1 MIFRFSPNP
10 ATRRDRVLHRLFSIL
25 PGLASWTILL
35 GMIGLAVGKPRLAA
49 ALVIA
54 FNLYWLLRL
63 LFMTIFLVLSYLR
76 LSLEQDTDWIE
87 RVHGLDRLDLYL
99 TTLRRGAA
107 GRSLRGRLSH
117 WLHLRELHTVRAQEP
132 LPPSD
137 AIVHLVIIPLM
148 KESRHILAPGLASL
162 ARQTFPPKRI
172 LVVLAVEERA
182 SEAIKAD
189 VLELQRRYH
198 AVFLDML
205 VVVHPDGL
213 PGEARVKGANAT
225 YAAKT
230 AAAHLAERGIRVK
243 DVVASCFDADTV
255 VDSQYVACL
264 TYRFLTCPE
273 RTRASFQPIPVY
285 HNNIWDVPSFA
296 RILDIGSS
304 FFQLIEATDPERLV
318 TFSSHSMS
326 FAALVE
332 IGYWPVDMISDDSAI
347 FWKAFIR
354 FDGRYRVVP
363 LPITV
368 SMDVTAAESWWKTI
382 GHVYR
387 QKRRWAWGVEN
398 FPIVMRAFT
407 TSRAIPLSARLRH
420 GFKLFE
426 TNVSW
431 ATWGFLLTVIGWL
444 PALLVG
450 REFSDS
456 VLYYS
461 APRITATIFSLASV
475 SLATTIILSL
485 SLLPKRPVRWLSL
498 TRIGHALEWLLI
510 PVISTFFSALP
521 ALDAQ
526 TRLMLGGS
534 LEFRVS
540 EKGRRRGTRWRA
552 PVDVD
557 GGAAYAV
564 DELELAGE
572 ERRGS

>member
-1 MIFRFSPNP
+1 MNFRFSPHL
-10 ATRRDRVLHRLFSIL
+10 TTGRDRVLHRLFSIL

-63 LFMTIFLVLSYLR
+63 LFMTLFLVLSYLR
-76 LSLEQDTDWIE
+76 LSLEQDTDWME
-87 RVHGLDRLDLYL
+87 RVRGLDRLDPYL
-99 TTLRRGAA
+99 TALRRSAA
-107 GRSLRGRLSH
+107 GRSLRGRLSR
-117 WLHLRELHTVRAQEP
+117 WLHLRELQRVRAQEP
-132 LPPSD
+132 LPPSET
-137 AIVHLVIIPLM
+137 IVHLVLIPIM

-182 SEAIKAD
+182 SDAVKAD
-189 VLELQRRYH
+189 VRELQRRYR
-198 AVFLDML
+198 AVFLDLL

-225 YAAKT
+225 YAAK
-230 AAAHLAERGIRVK
+230 AAAALLAERGIRVE

-255 VDSQYVACL
+255 VDPQYVACL

-285 HNNIWDVPSFA
+285 HNNIWDVPSLA
-296 RILDIGSS
+296 RVLDIGSS

-332 IGYWPVDMISDDSAI
+332 TGYWPVDMISDDSAI

-368 SMDVTAAESWWKTI
+368 SMDITAAESWWKTV

-398 FPIVMRAFT
+398 FPVVMRAFV
-407 TSRAIPLSARLRH
+407 TSRTIPLSARLRH

-461 APRITATIFSLASV
+461 APRITATIFGLASI

-485 SLLPKRPVRWLSL
+485 SLLPKRPVRWSSL

-510 PVISTFFSALP
+510 PIISTCFSALP

-540 EKGRRRGTRWRA
+540 EKGRRREDDRRDTAGA
-552 PVDVD
+552 D

-572 ERRGS
+572 DWRGS